1 MPRPTSPTIRATR
14 PAEYGWPVADLLEI
28 STRIIDSGVVD
39 QPINRVTNQL
49 SELSDDLAI
58 VESFSHCVVF
68 DSGDGLV
75 CFDSSGVHTGQAVFD
90 SLKQW
95 RPDRVGHLVYTHGH
109 ADHVGGSTF
118 FAEDR
123 PLVVGH
129 ENVARRLDRYD
140 YTNNW
145 NLIINSRQFGG
156 IPGELNLSI
165 GSAEGGATVDIADAR
180 RFLPSTTLRPS
191 ETFDDR
197 HTMTAG
203 ATTIELRHA
212 RGETD
217 DHLWAWFP
225 DRKWIMAGD
234 FVIWNFPNAGNPQK
248 VQRYPLEWAAALR
261 EMIAEGP
268 ELLVPAHGLPIS
280 GSARIANVLGD
291 IAGTLER
298 LVADVIELMNEGAT
312 LDTIL
317 HTVNVPAD
325 TLAKPYLRPLY
336 DEPEF
341 VVRNV
346 WRQFGGWWD
355 GAASRLKPSPDA
367 HLASAIAELC
377 GGADALVERAR
388 KAASDND
395 LRLACHLADLA
406 GWAAPDDP
414 AVHAARAEIYLAR
427 RNAEPSLMSK
437 GIFMAAARESQAI
450 AEPSAS

>member
-1 MPRPTSPTIRATR
+1 MAH
-14 PAEYGWPVADLLEI
+14 LLDI
-28 STRIIDSGVVD
+28 SSRIIDSGVVD
-39 QPINRVTNQL
+39 QPVNRVTNQL
-49 SELSDDLAI
+49 SELADDLAI
-58 VESFSHCVVF
+58 VESFSHCVAF

-75 CFDSSGVHTGQAVFD
+75 CFDSSGVHSGQAVFA
-90 SLKQW
+90 SVKQW
-95 RPDRVGHLVYTHGH
+95 RADRVGHLVYTHGH

-118 FAEDR
+118 FAGDQ
-123 PLVVGH
+123 PVVVGH
-129 ENVARRLDRYD
+129 ANVARRLDRYD

-165 GSAEGGATVDIADAR
+165 GAAEGGSAIDIADAR
-180 RFLPSTTLRPS
+180 RFLPGTTLRPN
-191 ETFDDR
+191 ETFDAELTLVVGD
-197 HTMTAG
+197 TAV
-203 ATTIELRHA
+203 ELHHA

-225 DRKWIMAGD
+225 DRKWLMAGD

-261 EMIAEGP
+261 EMIAAGP
-268 ELLVPAHGLPIS
+268 ELLVPAHGLPI
-280 GSARIANVLGD
+280 GGNARIAVVLGD
-291 IAGTLER
+291 IADTLET
-298 LVADVIELMNEGAT
+298 LVADVIALMNQGAT

-317 HTVNVPAD
+317 HTVKVPAD

-341 VVRNV
+341 VIRNV
-346 WRQFGGWWD
+346 WRQYGGWWD

-367 HLASAIAELC
+367 HLATAIAELS
-377 GGADALVERAR
+377 GGAIALIRRAEQ
-388 KAASDND
+388 AVTDND

-406 GWAAPDDP
+406 GWAAPDDT
-414 AVHAARAEIYLAR
+414 AVHAARAAIYLAR

-450 AEPSAS
+450 SDPSTP